1 MKATAHILGASIVL
15 VRLLR
20 VYLYQG
26 YILYILGACI
36 CNQCSK
42 SSMLTGKESL
52 CCLEIEKALALFDGY
67 QVIIYS
73 IVWFVFCKIGYFG
86 FTEVQYCKQE
96 QFNLDSI
103 LPDLHRNETQSG
115 LD

>member
-1 MKATAHILGASIVL
+1 
-15 VRLLR
+15 
-20 VYLYQG
+20 
-26 YILYILGACI
+26 
-36 CNQCSK
+36 
-42 SSMLTGKESL
+42 MLTGKESL
-52 CCLEIEKALALFDGY
+52 WSQEIEKAMALFDGY

-103 LPDLHRNETQSG
+103 LPDLHRNKTQSG